1 MHRNVGLLA
10 RVRDY
15 IDALV
20 HPSAQQDAPGRLA
33 LHGGHVEIESR
44 LGEGTRVTFHMPF
57 NCEHFCRG
65 SETSAAA
72 RLPRRAT
79 DAPAHIVVKKRA

>member
-1 MHRNVGLLA
+1 VGLLA

-20 HPSAQQDAPGRLA
+20 HPSAQQDAPGLLA
-33 LHGGHVEIESR
+33 LHGGHIEIDSC
-44 LGEGTRVTFHMPF
+44 LGEGPGVTFHTPM
-57 NCEHFCRG
+57 NCEHFRRG

-79 DAPAHIVVKKRA
+79 DAPADIVVTKSG

>member
-20 HPSAQQDAPGRLA
+20 HPSAQQDAPGLLA
-33 LHGGHVEIESR
+33 LHGGYVEIESR
-44 LGEGTRVTFHMPF
+44 LGEGTRVTFHMPL
-57 NCEHFCRG
+57 NCEHFR
-65 SETSAAA
+65 ETSAAA

-79 DAPAHIVVKKRA
+79 DAPADIVVKKSA

>member
-1 MHRNVGLLA
+1 MGLLA

-57 NCEHFCRG
+57 NCEHFRRG
-65 SETSAAA
+65 SGTSVVE
-72 RLPRRAT
+72 RLPLRAT
-79 DAPAHIVVKKRA
+79 DAPADITVKKSA

>member
-1 MHRNVGLLA
+1 VGLLA

-20 HPSAQQDAPGRLA
+20 HPSAQQDAPG
-33 LHGGHVEIESR
+33 SR
-44 LGEGTRVTFHMPF
+44 HRV
-57 NCEHFCRG
+57 
-65 SETSAAA
+65 AAA

-79 DAPAHIVVKKRA
+79 DAPADIVVKKSA